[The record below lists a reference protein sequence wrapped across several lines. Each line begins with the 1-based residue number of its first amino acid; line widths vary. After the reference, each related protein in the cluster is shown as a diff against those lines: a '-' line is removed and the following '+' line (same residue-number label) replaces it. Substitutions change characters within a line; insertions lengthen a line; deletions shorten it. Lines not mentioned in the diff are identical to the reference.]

1 MVAVRLENLQQI
13 IEIEKQQSVSKAAK
27 ALYMSQPALSGAL
40 NHLEDEVGVRLFER
54 TPTGVVPTPE
64 GTDILQLAKQI
75 MECTNQILN
84 YGKQN
89 QDLYGE
95 VTVLI
100 TRLTVFCIRILWW
113 NIRNNFLKQN

>member
-1 MVAVRLENLQQI
+1 
-13 IEIEKQQSVSKAAK
+13 
-27 ALYMSQPALSGAL
+27 
-40 NHLEDEVGVRLFER
+40 
-54 TPTGVVPTPE
+54 
-64 GTDILQLAKQI
+64 

-100 TRLTVFCIRILWW
+100 TQAYG
-113 NIRNNFLKQN
+113 FLYSDIMVEYKKQFPKAELNLRKISVPSGVGTTPVGVRSNRRTPISSSK